1 MISSTTK
8 TASMKEPIAIV
19 GTACRFP
26 GSASSPAK
34 LWELLRNPTDVR
46 SDFEVGK
53 LNLSSF
59 YHPNGDHHGSTNVA
73 NKSYLLDDDH
83 GNFDA
88 SFFNINPAEA
98 DGMDPQQ
105 RILLETTYE
114 AFERAGYTLE
124 QMQGSSTAVFVG
136 VMTSDF
142 HDIQSRDLDTIG
154 RWHATGTAPSIL
166 ANRISYCFNLKGPS
180 MSINTACSSSLVAL
194 HQAVQCIR
202 NGESNTA
209 IVGGV
214 NLILDPDTYI
224 GESKLHM
231 LSPTSTCQMWD
242 QNADG
247 YARGEG
253 CAAVVL
259 KSLSQALADGDE
271 IEAIIRETLVNSDG
285 RSPGITMPDAE
296 AQAALI
302 KQTYTNSGL
311 DPVNDRCQYFECH
324 GTGTLAGDPVEAEA
338 IQKAFF
344 PDNTTTGKDG
354 EGKLF
359 VGSIKTVVGHLEGCA
374 GLAGLLKAVACIR
387 NQTITANLHFNKLN
401 PNIEPF
407 YDRLEIP
414 TKSLP
419 WPAVAPGSPLRASV
433 NSFGFGGTNAHA
445 IVESYSA
452 PSPSSRRTLCEE
464 KIVRES
470 ATSGPFVFSAQSKS
484 SLLGNLKSV
493 ASYIKLNPSVNL
505 NDLAWVLSTKRSSF
519 PLKQSFTADSH
530 GELLEAMEKA
540 VTEQECSSY
549 SEPGTSSRRNQSE
562 PCRILGVFTG
572 QGAQWAAM
580 GRSLILSSPTFH
592 DSINRCERGLAALSD
607 GPSWSLKE
615 ELMADVAS
623 SRLSEA
629 ELSQPLTTA
638 IEIAVCDL
646 LSAASVHLDVVVGH
660 SSGEIAAAYAAG
672 VISAED
678 AIKIAYYRGLHV
690 KVPRASGRDP
700 AGGMMAIGIT
710 FEDAVA
716 FCTQKAFFGRLVV
729 AASNAPASVTLS
741 GDYDAINEAKRHF
754 DQKKIFA
761 RILKVEVAYHSH
773 HMNPY
778 ADAYLE
784 SLKAC
789 NIHVQPPKID
799 CTWVSSVQESVGFL
813 NGDLSALSSQ
823 YWVDNMLK
831 PVRFSH
837 AIEQCLLNEG
847 KFSLCIEVGPH
858 PALKSPVL
866 QNLDLVLV
874 QKVPYLSFLQ
884 RGLDDMKAASLA
896 VGFIWQHFGPQCVNL
911 DRYYRA
917 CNHKAPRMVKDLPTY
932 SWDHSRSHWRESRIS
947 RRYRLTDPRPHP
959 LLGRRAPNDS
969 ENNMRWRN
977 ILHLNEI
984 PWLQG
989 NRNMGKVVFPA
1000 AAYVSLALETA
1011 AAFAAERPLAL
1022 VEIQDLKIVKSITLE
1037 EGSTGTECIT
1047 TLSTPHPGAENASQ
1061 ARLVANF
1068 ACEICTA
1075 DSTTLERLCTAR
1087 VILHF
1092 GVSNVDELPARQSRR
1107 QNLTP
1112 VDPANFYELF
1122 QSVGLEY
1129 TGLFRALDSMS
1140 RKLNHAKASASW
1152 TEGTL
1157 SSDYLFHPAALEVAF
1172 QSIMGAFSSP
1182 FSNTIRTPFIPMEIS
1197 RVFVNPTHSRY
1208 PVREDVKFDIDTSVT
1223 ESKASLIKGNV
1234 SLFHPDGHTIVQVEG
1249 LGFMSMQEPSPLND
1263 RNIFSHI
1270 VWEGDPSL
1278 GSIQIN
1284 QNGPDRDEEQAVE
1297 AMERTA
1303 LFYFQRMLC
1312 EIDPHEVPDFL
1323 SPHQLF
1329 YTEVKRV
1336 VDAVKDHR
1344 HPVLKNEWLDDSE
1357 ESISGISQKIVG
1369 KTEFDLI
1376 SHIGPLL
1383 PAILRH
1389 EIDAMEVL
1397 NKYPLENLCLD
1408 GVVFA
1413 PMHKSICDVIKRIV
1427 HKHPRMNILE
1437 IGAGTG
1443 IVTNKVLKAA
1453 GDAYSSY
1460 CLTDMS
1466 SELVEKAAETISDI
1480 SHRISFQ
1487 VMEIDTDA
1495 IDQGFEAGAYDLVIM
1510 ANVLHA
1516 AHTSSKALQH
1526 IRSLLKPGG
1535 YLIFIDRADQMA
1547 TPLSV
1552 MGLIP
1557 EWWEGYDQGRPVS
1570 PVEWDKVLRLNG
1582 FSGVNGISQ
1591 NVGSSDK
1598 QCFYLIVS
1606 QAVDDCMM
1614 MLREPA
1620 ILMSPVP
1627 VTEELVIIGGT
1638 TLSVSRLVH
1647 SLKNLLRS
1655 PGTAIKII
1663 DDIESLD
1670 TSLLSE
1676 DTSVIS
1682 ATELDTPF
1690 FSGKNT
1696 QHRLQALQTLF
1707 RKSKCVL
1714 WLTAGRLSDPSQSNM
1729 TVSVGR
1735 SIKSETPD
1743 VNLQFLDVAEVSAS
1757 LHSTVVDV
1765 FLRLSWSRLSWLA
1778 EKDRLWVNE
1787 LEIHFDG
1794 DSIRI
1799 PRLVKDHERNERYN
1813 AGRRQ
1818 VFQKVDIN
1826 QHPVEIKVCSTGRLC
1841 LQSSQT
1847 PKEAGVSLHVKARL
1861 SIPLFKDIS
1870 KPFFLWLGTTQDKC
1884 TAIGFCNNATSAIEA
1899 NPSETCVISTDHVT
1913 PELFQ
1918 ATASYILANLI
1929 ATATHHEGSILIYS
1943 ASELLVTA
1951 IKTSHPWPRRRTYFV
1966 TSSFNKSAAGTIS
1979 IHPRTSRQDVEDV
1992 LPKDVSCFFDLSTS
2006 EDDNLRTILVKLYE
2020 NVRQDIFD
2028 LCRQSENRREMI
2040 MNSLGDA
2047 KGNLHNLPL
2056 GSTNILGLGQL
2067 DGSPDSTY
2075 SYTTMIDWAHSSP
2088 LSVQIQPLDPSAL
2101 FSASK
2106 TYCMVDMTTSPV
2118 SSLLSWMAR
2127 NGARNFAL
2135 ISRNT
2140 QISHGLLE
2148 EISALGA
2155 AVKVMKADFFSRDSV
2170 LEVCKTVSR
2179 TMPPVAGVCYA
2190 LTGLSLN
2197 PSEDKGVDNSSIPL
2211 AAAVQGVAYLNDFF
2225 SQPTLDF
2232 FIVLSTLGTVMG
2244 TSRWS
2249 NLPADSLSISGL
2261 VQQRR
2266 KKGLAASMIYM
2277 GLVVDLGYVARQ
2289 SKQEMQRMVKLG
2301 YAPLSEPDIHH
2312 SFAEAIVSSSC
2323 DSGGS
2328 PEIVLGLQQ
2337 LKNSA
2342 GDSNIPSWCSDPF
2355 LSHFVTEDT
2364 APDEQQQQNLS
2375 PKSSVIEQLDNSK
2388 SKDHAFHL
2396 LEQRLSTKFES
2407 MLHLSPNT
2415 LDIHKPLI
2423 DLGFDSLLAV
2433 ETGDWF
2439 FHELGF
2445 HIPASNILESTA
2457 FELCDS
2463 AVTHLLDS
2471 TVQDSVAQ
2479 QPAGSAKSSN
2489 SQTSGSKL
2497 GLSSSDETTHSELG
2511 DSETSTSVSNT
2522 VPVTSAKPSSPPISQ
2537 KYQRVEGMSPYQSL
2551 IWLGGSYMKDPSQ
2564 YNVVI
2569 SYQVKGNFQLAK
2581 FERALAQTVSWHEM
2595 LRTAFFADPV
2605 RGQLLQAVMNEP
2617 LPFFR
2622 HIETLDTA
2630 TVSREFENAAS
2641 LDWRLEEGETFQVT
2655 VVSVGSE
2662 QHTVIFAYHH
2672 IIMDGV
2678 SWSVFLRDLKSFYEL
2693 GTPPTSAVQYIDYS
2707 VIQNR
2712 AIRDGTFTQE
2722 LDYWKRELS
2731 PLPEV
2736 MPLLPF
2742 AKIKQRVATDD
2753 YTAHTTRREIG
2764 KNTVDNIK
2772 KTSVGL
2778 RGTSFHFFLATLNVL
2793 FARLLNVESICI
2805 GMGDANRKQRRFA
2818 NTIGY
2823 FVNVVPVQ
2831 VAVAQEDT
2839 FANVYQKTSKKALLA
2854 LSNSS
2859 VPSSVIVDTLKIQ
2872 RASSHTPIFQVG
2884 MNYRVGEITKMS
2896 VADFELD
2903 YDQSAMGNPPYD
2915 ISFHI
2920 TPTES
2925 GTCILEVTCRD
2936 YLYTREAAE
2945 SILDMYADLID
2956 SFSSNPLLPARIP
2969 ISPSPTV
2976 DETKLSIRRGPRL
2989 DNGWPS
2995 TLSKR
3000 FQNILE
3006 AFGSRVAI
3014 VEESGEF
3021 TYAQLGAHTNRI
3033 ANVLL
3038 EEGISRGDVVGILC
3052 QPSLAAVSSMLAVL
3066 VVGAVHLPLD
3076 LSIPAARHT
3085 VMIKDS
3091 GTSIILCSSSTRER
3105 ALTLGAAVVLNVEEV
3120 AGYSHTSVQDRSS
3133 GTAPSVLLYTSGSTG
3148 KPKGVLLPQIGFINY
3163 LAAKEKELSLDSR
3176 VVVLQQSSIG
3186 FDMGL
3191 AQTLNAVMN
3200 GGKLVIV
3207 PQTARGDPIEIAK
3220 SIRKHKVTFTLATP
3234 SEYLAIL
3241 QHARDHMKGY
3251 SLWKYACLGGEPF
3264 TDRLKLEFAQLGTNC
3279 PIVQDSYGLTEV
3291 SACTTFETMTVSH
3304 VETARSVGKA
3314 IANTSLYVLDKDHN
3328 PVDIGVPGE
3337 VCVGGI
3343 GIALGY
3349 LDEEQTKLK
3358 FHDDPFA
3365 TPDDIARS
3373 WTRMY
3378 CTGDKGR
3385 LLEDGSLINM
3395 GRMNGNTE
3403 IKLRGLRIDLE
3414 DVASTLVT
3422 SASGLLSSAV
3432 VCTKGEG
3439 DSKIL
3444 VAYVAL
3450 VPGQTASEADLQLL
3464 ASSLPLPQYMC
3475 PARIVCLESLPRNAN
3490 GKIDRQA
3497 IESQPFESAIPKPL
3511 PLPSSRLTLGE
3522 GELKLLWQGILPNN
3536 PQVQPDTDFF
3546 MVGGN
3551 SLLLVKLQ
3559 SAIRTSIGVSISI
3572 RELYGASTLSSMA
3585 IKITTEKAKYPSKSV
3600 NWFEETLIP
3609 EELLNS
3615 AKTAPVP
3622 RQSPSTGCEILLT
3635 GSTGFLGSVLVQ
3647 ALMENSLVSKIHC
3660 IAVEKGH
3667 EDAIT
3672 GSDKVVVHYGSL
3684 LDSALGLSTAEHTM
3698 LLSCIDVVIH
3708 AGSNGHCLNFYN
3720 SLRTP
3725 NLHSTHFLA
3734 RFCHQAQIPLHYI
3747 SSPRVILLTGN
3758 AALGS
3763 VSVSS
3768 HPPPA
3773 DGSEGLTAT
3782 KWASEAFLERY
3793 AEHTG
3798 LSVCIHRPCTP
3809 IGDNAPHQDALNS
3822 MLRYSDIM
3830 GATPQMTNMD
3840 GYLDFQKVEIIADE
3854 IATQVMDGI
3863 RNPLSSVV
3871 FRHHSSHDMVSVKSF
3886 REYMERVHSRPFG
3899 ELSLRDWS
3907 TRALELGIEPLIPSF
3922 LEAVAENTETMFFP
3936 YLGSQ
3941 HGE

>member
-8 TASMKEPIAIV
+8 PALMKEPIAIV

-34 LWELLRNPTDVR
+34 LWELLRNPTDVL
-46 SDFEVGK
+46 SEFGADK

-59 YHPNGDHHGSTNVA
+59 YHPNGEHHGSTNVA
-73 NKSYLLDDDH
+73 NKSYLLDDNH
-83 GNFDA
+83 RNFDA

-142 HDIQSRDLDTIG
+142 HDIQTRDLDTIG

-209 IVGGV
+209 VVGGV

-224 GESKLHM
+224 SESKLHM
-231 LSPTSTCQMWD
+231 LSPTSRCQMWD
-242 QNADG
+242 QSADG

-259 KSLSQALADGDE
+259 KSLSKALADGDE

-302 KQTYTNSGL
+302 KKTYTNSGL

-344 PDNTTTGKDG
+344 PDITTRGKYG
-354 EGKLF
+354 EGKLL

-374 GLAGLLKAVACIR
+374 GLAGLLKAVACIK

-407 YDRLEIP
+407 YDHLEIP

-419 WPAVAPGSPLRASV
+419 WPPVAPGSPLRASV

-452 PSPSSRRTLCEE
+452 SSPSSSRTLCEE
-464 KIVRES
+464 RSARES

-484 SLLGNLKSV
+484 SLLGNIKSV
-493 ASYIKLNPSVNL
+493 ASYIQLHPSVNL

-519 PLKQSFTADSH
+519 PLKLSFTAGSH
-530 GELLEAMEKA
+530 GELLEAVDKA
-540 VTEQECSSY
+540 VAEGECNSY
-549 SEPGTSSRRNQSE
+549 SEPGTFSRRNQSG

-592 DSINRCERGLAALSD
+592 DSINRCERGLADLSD

-646 LSAASVHLDVVVGH
+646 LSAAGVHLDVVVGH

-690 KVPRASGRDP
+690 KVPRGP
-700 AGGMMAIGIT
+700 AGDHVGGMMAVGIA

-716 FCTQKAFFGRLVV
+716 FCSQQSFFGRLVV

-741 GDYDAINEAKRHF
+741 GDYDAISEAKRHF

-773 HMNPY
+773 HMYPY

-784 SLKAC
+784 SLRAC
-789 NIHVQPPKID
+789 NIHVQSPKIN
-799 CTWVSSVQESVGFL
+799 CTWVSSVQESVRFP
-813 NGDLSALSSQ
+813 NGDLSALTGQ

-831 PVRFSH
+831 PVRFSQ
-837 AIEQCLLNEG
+837 AIEQCFLNEG

-866 QNLDLVLV
+866 QSMDLVLAE
-874 QKVPYLSFLQ
+874 KVPYLSLLQ
-884 RGLDDMKAASLA
+884 RGVDDMKAASLA
-896 VGFIWQHFGPQCVNL
+896 VGFIWQHFGPKCVNL

-917 CNHKAPRMVKDLPTY
+917 CNHKAPRMLKDLPTY

-947 RRYRLTDPRPHP
+947 RRYRLKDPRPHP
-959 LLGRRAPNDS
+959 LLGRRAPDDS

-984 PWLQG
+984 PWLHG
-989 NRNMGKVVFPA
+989 NRHIGKVVFPA
-1000 AAYVSLALETA
+1000 AGYVSLALETA
-1011 AAFAAERPLAL
+1011 TALAAERPLAL
-1022 VEIQDLKIVKSITLE
+1022 VEIQDLKILKNITLE
-1037 EGSTGTECIT
+1037 EGSIGTECIT
-1047 TLSTPHPGAENASQ
+1047 TLSTPYGVENASQ
-1061 ARLVANF
+1061 ARLIANF
-1068 ACEICTA
+1068 ACEICPA
-1075 DSTTLERLCTAR
+1075 DGTTLERLCTAR
-1087 VILHF
+1087 VILYF
-1092 GVSNVDELPARQSRR
+1092 GAPNVDELPARKCRR
-1107 QNLTP
+1107 QNHTP
-1112 VDPANFYELF
+1112 VDPADFYEQL

-1129 TGLFRALDSMS
+1129 TGLFRGINSMS
-1140 RKLNHAKASASW
+1140 RVLNHAKASASW

-1182 FSNTIRTPFIPMEIS
+1182 FSNTTRTSFIPMEIS
-1197 RVFVNPTHSRY
+1197 RLFVSPSHSRY
-1208 PVREDVKFDIDTSVT
+1208 SVGEDVKFDIDTSVT
-1223 ESKASLIKGNV
+1223 ESNASLIKGNI
-1234 SLFHPDGHTIVQVEG
+1234 SLFHPDGHTIAQVEG
-1249 LGFMSMQEPSPLND
+1249 LAFRSVEEPSPLND
-1263 RNIFSHI
+1263 RNIFSHT
-1270 VWEGDPSL
+1270 VWETDPSL

-1284 QNGPDRDEEQAVE
+1284 QNSPDTDEGEAVE
-1297 AMERTA
+1297 TMERTA
-1303 LFYFQRMLC
+1303 LFYFQRTLC
-1312 EIDPHEVPDFL
+1312 EIDPSEVPDFL
-1323 SPHQLF
+1323 SHHQLF

-1344 HPVLKNEWLDDSE
+1344 HPVLKSEWLDDSE
-1357 ESISGISQKIVG
+1357 ECITGISQKIAG
-1369 KTEFDLI
+1369 KAEFNLI
-1376 SHIGPLL
+1376 NHLGPLL
-1383 PAILRH
+1383 PAILRQ

-1408 GVVFA
+1408 GVIFA

-1443 IVTNKVLKAA
+1443 VVTNKILRAA

-1460 CLTDMS
+1460 CLTEIS
-1466 SELVEKAAETISDI
+1466 SELVEKAAETISDTA
-1480 SHRISFQ
+1480 HRISFQ
-1487 VMEIDTDA
+1487 VMEIDKDV
-1495 IDQGFEAGAYDLVIM
+1495 IEQGFEAGAYDLVIV
-1510 ANVLHA
+1510 ANVCHA
-1516 AHTSSKALQH
+1516 AHTLSKGLQH

-1535 YLIFIDRADQMA
+1535 YLIFIDCADQMA

-1557 EWWEGYDQGRPVS
+1557 EWWEGHGQGQSVS
-1570 PVEWDKVLRLNG
+1570 PVEWDKALRLDG
-1582 FSGVNGISQ
+1582 FSGVNWISQ
-1591 NVGSSDK
+1591 NAGNSDR

-1627 VTEELVIIGGT
+1627 VTEQVVIIGGT

-1647 SLKNLLRS
+1647 SLKNSLRS
-1655 PGTAIKII
+1655 PGTVIKIV

-1670 TSLLSE
+1670 TSCLSE

-1682 ATELDTPF
+1682 ATELDNPF
-1690 FSGKNT
+1690 FSGNNT
-1696 QHRLQALQTLF
+1696 HHRLQALEALF

-1714 WLTAGRLSDPSQSNM
+1714 WLTAGRLSDLSQANM

-1735 SIKSETPD
+1735 SIKSKTPD

-1757 LHSTVVDV
+1757 LHSTVVEV
-1765 FLRLSWSRLSWLA
+1765 FLRLSWSRLSWLT

-1794 DSIRI
+1794 ENIRI
-1799 PRLVKDHERNERYN
+1799 PRLVRDHERNERYN

-1826 QHPVEIKVCSTGRLC
+1826 QQPVEIKVGPTGRLC
-1841 LQSSQT
+1841 LQCSQT
-1847 PKEAGVSLHVKARL
+1847 PKVAGVSLPVKARL

-1870 KPFFLWLGTTQDKC
+1870 KAFFLWLGTTQDNC
-1884 TAIGFCNNATSAIEA
+1884 TAIGFSNNATSAILA
-1899 NPSETCVISTDHVT
+1899 NASETYVCNTDRVT

-1918 ATASYILANLI
+1918 ATAGYILANLI
-1929 ATATHHEGSILIYS
+1929 ATSTHHEGSILIYS
-1943 ASELLVTA
+1943 ASEILVTA
-1951 IKTSHPWPRRRTYFV
+1951 IKTCRLWPRRRTYFV
-1966 TSSFNKSAAGTIS
+1966 KSSLKKSAAGTIS
-1979 IHPRTSRQDVEDV
+1979 IHPRTSRQDVENV

-2006 EDDNLRTILVKLYE
+2006 CDDNLRTILVNLYE
-2020 NVRQDIFD
+2020 TVRQDIFD
-2028 LCRQSENRREMI
+2028 LCRQSVNRRDMI
-2040 MNSLGDA
+2040 MDSLSDA
-2047 KGNLHNLPL
+2047 KANLHNLPQ

-2067 DGSPDSTY
+2067 DGSSDS
-2075 SYTTMIDWAHSSP
+2075 SFNYTSMIDWTHSSP

-2106 TYCMVDMTTSPV
+2106 TYCMVDMTTSPA

-2135 ISRNT
+2135 IGRNT
-2140 QISHGLLE
+2140 QISQALLE

-2155 AVKVMKADFFSRDSV
+2155 AVKVMKADFSSRDSV
-2170 LEVCKTVSR
+2170 LEVCETVSH

-2190 LTGLSLN
+2190 LMGLSPNL
-2197 PSEDKGVDNSSIPL
+2197 SADKAVDDSSIPS
-2211 AAAVQGVAYLNDFF
+2211 AAALQGVAYLDEFF

-2277 GLVVDLGYVARQ
+2277 GMVVDLGYMARQ
-2289 SKQEMQRMVKLG
+2289 TKHDIQRMVKLG

-2312 SFAEAIVSSSC
+2312 SFAEAMISSSC
-2323 DSGGS
+2323 DSTGS
-2328 PEIVLGLQQ
+2328 PEIVLGFQQ
-2337 LKNSA
+2337 LKKSA
-2342 GDSNIPSWCSDPF
+2342 GDPDIPAWCLDPF
-2355 LSHFVTEDT
+2355 LSHFVTKDT
-2364 APDEQQQQNLS
+2364 APEEQPQRMIS
-2375 PKSSVIEQLDNSK
+2375 PKSSVIEQIDNSK
-2388 SKDHAFHL
+2388 SKDHASHI
-2396 LEQRLSTKFES
+2396 LEQRLSAKVES
-2407 MLHLSPNT
+2407 MLNLSPNT
-2415 LDIHKPLI
+2415 LDAHKPLI

-2433 ETGDWF
+2433 EIGDWF
-2439 FHELGF
+2439 FHELRF
-2445 HIPASNILESTA
+2445 NIPASNILEFTTL
-2457 FELCDS
+2457 ELCNS
-2463 AVTHLLDS
+2463 AVTHLLDL
-2471 TVQDSVAQ
+2471 TAQESVGQ
-2479 QPAGSAKSSN
+2479 QPAGSTKSSN

-2497 GLSSSDETTHSELG
+2497 GLSSSDETTQSELG
-2511 DSETSTSVSNT
+2511 DSVTSTSVSNT
-2522 VPVTSAKPSSPPISQ
+2522 LQVTSAKPSSSPISQ
-2537 KYQRVEGMSPYQSL
+2537 KYQRVEEMSPYQSL

-2569 SYQVKGNFQLAK
+2569 SYGVKGNFQLAR

-2605 RGQLLQAVMNEP
+2605 RGQLLQAVMQQP

-2678 SWSVFLRDLKSFYEL
+2678 SWSIFLRDLKSFYEV

-2731 PLPEV
+2731 PLPDV

-2742 AKIKQRVATDD
+2742 AKIKQRVSTDD

-2764 KNTVDNIK
+2764 KNTVDKIK

-2793 FARLLNVESICI
+2793 FARLLNVENICI
-2805 GMGDANRKQRRFA
+2805 GMGDANRKQRQFA

-2839 FANVYQKTSKKALLA
+2839 FANVYQKTSKTALLA

-2872 RASSHTPIFQVG
+2872 RASSHTPIFQVA

-2896 VADFELD
+2896 VADFELN

-2936 YLYTREAAE
+2936 YLYTRQAAE

-2956 SFSSNPLLPARIP
+2956 SFSSDTLLPARIP
-2969 ISPSPTV
+2969 ISSSPTV
-2976 DETKLSIRRGPRL
+2976 DESKLSIRRGPRL
-2989 DNGWPS
+2989 DSGWPT

-3000 FQNILE
+3000 FENMLE

-3014 VEESGEF
+3014 VQESGEF

-3038 EEGISRGDVVGILC
+3038 EEGIARGDVVGILC
-3052 QPSLAAVSSMLAVL
+3052 QPSLAAVASMLAVL

-3076 LSIPAARHT
+3076 LSIPTARHT
-3085 VMIKDS
+3085 IMIKDS

-3105 ALTLGAAVVLNVEEV
+3105 ALTIGAASVLNVEEV
-3120 AGYSHTSVQDRSS
+3120 AGYPNTPVQDRSS

-3163 LAAKEKELSLDSR
+3163 LAAKEKELSLDSQ

-3191 AQTLNAVMN
+3191 AQTLNSVMN

-3207 PQTARGDPIEIAK
+3207 SQAARGDPIEIAK
-3220 SIRKHKVTFTLATP
+3220 IIRKHKVTFTLATP

-3251 SLWKYACLGGEPF
+3251 TLWKYACLGGEPF
-3264 TDRLKLEFAQLGTNC
+3264 TDRLKLEFAGLGTNC
-3279 PIVQDSYGLTEV
+3279 PIVQDSYGLTEI
-3291 SACTTFETMTVSH
+3291 SACTTFETMTVSQ
-3304 VETARSVGKA
+3304 VETARSVGKP

-3337 VCVGGI
+3337 VWAGGI
-3343 GIALGY
+3343 GIALRY
-3349 LDEEQTKLK
+3349 LDKEQTKLK

-3365 TPDDIARS
+3365 TPDDISRG

-3385 LLEDGSLINM
+3385 LLEDGSLIHM
-3395 GRMNGNTE
+3395 GRMDGNTE

-3450 VPGQTASEADLQLL
+3450 VPGQTASDAELQIL
-3464 ASSLPLPQYMC
+3464 ASNLPLPQYMC
-3475 PARIVCLESLPRNAN
+3475 PARIVCLDSLPRNAN
-3490 GKIDRQA
+3490 GKIDRKA
-3497 IESQPFESAIPKPL
+3497 LESQPFENALPKPL

-3585 IKITTEKAKYPSKSV
+3585 IKITTEKAKSPLKSV

-3609 EELLNS
+3609 DELLNS
-3615 AKTAPVP
+3615 PKTAPVP
-3622 RQSPSTGCEILLT
+3622 RQTGSTGCEILLT

-3647 ALMENSLVSKIHC
+3647 SLVENHLVSKIHC
-3660 IAVEKGH
+3660 IAVEKGY
-3667 EDAIT
+3667 ENAIT
-3672 GSDKVVVHYGSL
+3672 GSNKVVVHYGSL
-3684 LDSALGLSTAEHTM
+3684 LDPALGLSTAEHTM

-3725 NLHSTHFLA
+3725 NLLSTHFLA
-3734 RFCHQAQIPLHYI
+3734 HFCLQAQIPLHYI

-3758 AALGS
+3758 AALGP

-3782 KWASEAFLERY
+3782 KWASESFLERY

-3798 LSVCIHRPCTP
+3798 LSVRIHRPCTP

-3840 GYLDFQKVEIIADE
+3840 GYLDFQKVEIIASE

-3863 RNPLSSVV
+3863 DNRLPAVV
-3871 FRHHSSHDMVSVKSF
+3871 FRHHSSHDKVSVKSF
-3886 REYMERVHSRPFG
+3886 REYMERVHRRPFG

>member
-1 MISSTTK
+1 
-8 TASMKEPIAIV
+8 MKEPIAIV

-34 LWELLRNPTDVR
+34 LWELLRNPTDVL
-46 SDFEVGK
+46 SEFDDDK

-59 YHPNGDHHGSTNVA
+59 YHPNGEHHGSTNVA
-73 NKSYLLDDDH
+73 NKSYLLDDNH
-83 GNFDA
+83 QKFDA

-142 HDIQSRDLDTIG
+142 HDIQTRDLDTIG

-194 HQAVQCIR
+194 HQAVQCLR
-202 NGESNTA
+202 NGESNIA

-231 LSPTSTCQMWD
+231 LSPTSRCQMWD

-259 KSLSQALADGDE
+259 KTLGQALADGDE
-271 IEAIIRETLVNSDG
+271 IEAIVRETLVNSDG

-302 KQTYTNSGL
+302 KQTYANSGL

-344 PDNTTTGKDG
+344 PDKASPARNQED
-354 EGKLF
+354 KLF

-374 GLAGLLKAVACIR
+374 GLAGLLKTVACIR
-387 NQTITANLHFNKLN
+387 NQTVTANLHFNKLN

-407 YDRLEIP
+407 YDHLLIP
-414 TKSLP
+414 TKNFR
-419 WPAVAPGSPLRASV
+419 WPPVAPGSPLRASV

-452 PSPSSRRTLCEE
+452 PSLSSRRTLCEE
-464 KIVRES
+464 KTAREY

-484 SLLGNLKSV
+484 SLLGNIKSV

-505 NDLAWVLSTKRSSF
+505 NDLAWVLSTKKSSF
-519 PLKQSFTADSH
+519 SLKQSFTADSH
-530 GELLEAMEKA
+530 GELLEAIDKA
-540 VTEQECSSY
+540 VTERECSSY
-549 SEPGTSSRRNQSE
+549 SEAGTFSRRNQSE

-592 DSINRCERGLAALSD
+592 DSINRCERGLADLSD

-646 LSAASVHLDVVVGH
+646 LSAAGIHLDVVVGH

-672 VISAED
+672 VISAKD

-690 KVPRASGRDP
+690 KVPRASGGDQV
-700 AGGMMAIGIT
+700 GGMMAVGIT
-710 FEDAVA
+710 FKDAVA
-716 FCTQKAFFGRLVV
+716 FCNQSSFFGRLVV
-729 AASNAPASVTLS
+729 AASNGPASITLS
-741 GDYDAINEAKRHF
+741 GDYDAINEAKQHF

-784 SLKAC
+784 SLRAC
-789 NIHVQPPKID
+789 NIHVQPPKIN
-799 CTWVSSVQESVGFL
+799 CTWISSVQDNAGFL
-813 NGDLSALSSQ
+813 TGDLSALTGQ

-831 PVRFSH
+831 PVRFSQ
-837 AIEQCLLNEG
+837 AVEQCLLNEG

-866 QNLDLVLV
+866 QTLDVVLA
-874 QKVPYLSFLQ
+874 QKVPYLSLLQ
-884 RGLDDMKAASLA
+884 RGVDDMKAASLA
-896 VGFIWQHFGPQCVNL
+896 VGFMWQHFGPQCVNL

-947 RRYRLTDPRPHP
+947 RRYRLRDPRPHP
-959 LLGRRAPNDS
+959 LLGRRAPDDS
-969 ENNMRWRN
+969 ESNMRWRN

-984 PWLQG
+984 PWLHG
-989 NRNMGKVVFPA
+989 NKHIGRVVFPA
-1000 AAYVSLALETA
+1000 AGYVSLALETA
-1011 AAFAAERPLAL
+1011 AALAAERPLAL
-1022 VEIQDLKIVKSITLE
+1022 VEIQDLRIVKSITLE
-1037 EGSTGTECIT
+1037 DGSIGTECIT
-1047 TLSTPHPGAENASQ
+1047 TLSTPHPGVESHSQ

-1068 ACEICTA
+1068 TCEICPA
-1075 DSTTLERLCTAR
+1075 DSTTLERMCTAR

-1092 GVSNVDELPARQSRR
+1092 GVSNVDELPARKSKR
-1107 QNLTP
+1107 QNLTL
-1112 VDPANFYELF
+1112 VDPANFYELL

-1129 TGLFRALDSMS
+1129 TGLFRGIDSMS

-1157 SSDYLFHPAALEVAF
+1157 SSDYLFHPVALEVAF
-1172 QSIMGAFSSP
+1172 QSTMGAFSSP
-1182 FSNTIRTPFIPMEIS
+1182 FSNTTRTPFIPMEIS
-1197 RVFVNPTHSRY
+1197 RLFINPSHSRY
-1208 PVREDVKFDIDTSVT
+1208 PVGEVVKFDIDTSVT
-1223 ESKASLIKGNV
+1223 ESNATLIEGNV
-1234 SLFHPDGHTIVQVEG
+1234 SLFHPDGHTMVQVEG
-1249 LGFMSMQEPSPLND
+1249 LAFRSVEEPSPLDD
-1263 RNIFSHI
+1263 RNIFSHT
-1270 VWEGDPSL
+1270 VWGIDPSL

-1284 QNGPDRDEEQAVE
+1284 QTSPDTDEEEAVE
-1297 AMERTA
+1297 TMERSA

-1312 EIDPHEVPDFL
+1312 EIDPSEVPDL
-1323 SPHQLF
+1323 LNHHQLF
-1329 YTEVKRV
+1329 YSEVKRV
-1336 VDAVKDHR
+1336 VDAVKDNR
-1344 HPVLKNEWLDDSE
+1344 HPVLKPQWLDDSE
-1357 ESISGISQKIVG
+1357 QYITGMSERMIAG
-1369 KTEFDLI
+1369 KAECDLI
-1376 SHIGPLL
+1376 NHLGPLL
-1383 PAILRH
+1383 PAILRR

-1408 GVVFA
+1408 EVIFA

-1437 IGAGTG
+1437 VGAGTG
-1443 IVTNKVLKAA
+1443 IVTNKILKVA

-1460 CLTDMS
+1460 CLTDAS
-1466 SELVEKAAETISDI
+1466 SELAEKAAKTISETA
-1480 SHRISFQ
+1480 HRISFQ
-1487 VMEIDTDA
+1487 VMEIETDVV
-1495 IDQGFEAGAYDLVIM
+1495 DQGFEAEAYDLVIV

-1516 AHTSSKALQH
+1516 AHASTKGLQH

-1557 EWWEGYDQGRPVS
+1557 EWWEGHEQRRPVS
-1570 PVEWDKVLRLNG
+1570 AVEWDKVLRLNG
-1582 FSGVNGISQ
+1582 FAGVNGISQ
-1591 NVGSSDK
+1591 DVGRSDK
-1598 QCFYLIVS
+1598 HCFNLIVS

-1614 MLREPA
+1614 MLREPS

-1627 VTEELVIIGGT
+1627 VTGQVVIIGGA
-1638 TLSVSRLVH
+1638 TLPVSRLVH
-1647 SLKNLLRS
+1647 SLKNSLRS

-1670 TSLLSE
+1670 TSRLSE

-1682 ATELDTPF
+1682 ATELDNPF
-1690 FSGKNT
+1690 FSGANT
-1696 QHRLQALQTLF
+1696 QHRLQALQALF

-1714 WLTAGRLSDPSQSNM
+1714 WLTAGRLSELSQANM
-1729 TVSVGR
+1729 TMSVGR
-1735 SIKSETPD
+1735 SIKSRTPD

-1757 LHSTVVDV
+1757 LHSTVVEV
-1765 FLRLSWSRLSWLA
+1765 FLRLSWSRLPWLT

-1794 DSIRI
+1794 ENIRI

-1818 VFQKVDIN
+1818 VFQKIDVN
-1826 QHPVEIKVCSTGRLC
+1826 QHPVEIKVGPAGRLC

-1847 PKEAGVSLHVKARL
+1847 PKGAGGSIPVKTRL
-1861 SIPLFKDIS
+1861 SIPLFKEIS
-1870 KPFFLWLGTTQDKC
+1870 KAFFLWLGTTQDKR
-1884 TAIGFCNNATSAIEA
+1884 TAIGFSNNATSAIEA
-1899 NPSETCVISTDHVT
+1899 NPSETCIFNTDHLT

-1918 ATASYILANLI
+1918 ATASYILASLI
-1929 ATATHHEGSILIYS
+1929 ATSTHDEGSILIYS
-1943 ASELLVTA
+1943 ASDILITA
-1951 IKTSHPWPRRRTYFV
+1951 IKTSHAGQRRRTYFV
-1966 TSSFNKSAAGTIS
+1966 TSGLKKSAPGTIS
-1979 IHPRTSRQDVEDV
+1979 IHPRASRQDVEDV

-2006 EDDNLRTILVKLYE
+2006 CDDSLRTILVKLYE
-2020 NVRQDIFD
+2020 NARQNIFD
-2028 LCRQSENRREMI
+2028 LFRQSANRRKMI
-2040 MNSLGDA
+2040 MDSLSDA
-2047 KGNLHNLPL
+2047 KTNLHTLPR
-2056 GSTNILGLGQL
+2056 GSTNILGLEQL

-2075 SYTTMIDWAHSSP
+2075 SYTTMIDWTHSSP
-2088 LSVQIQPLDPSAL
+2088 LAVQIQPLDPSAL
-2101 FSASK
+2101 FSSSK
-2106 TYCMVDMTTSPV
+2106 TYCMVDMTMSPV

-2135 ISRNT
+2135 IGRNT
-2140 QISHGLLE
+2140 QISQASLE

-2155 AVKVMKADFFSRDSV
+2155 DVKVMKADFSSRDSV
-2170 LEVCKTVSR
+2170 LEVCKTVTR

-2190 LTGLSLN
+2190 LMGLSPN
-2197 PSEDKGVDNSSIPL
+2197 PSEDKVDDSSNPS
-2211 AAAVQGVAYLNDFF
+2211 AAAVQGVAYLDEFF

-2232 FIVLSTLGTVMG
+2232 FVVVSTLGTVMG
-2244 TSRWS
+2244 TSRWL
-2249 NLPADSLSISGL
+2249 NLPADSLSIPGL
-2261 VQQRR
+2261 VEQRR
-2266 KKGLAASMIYM
+2266 KKGLAASVIYM
-2277 GLVVDLGYVARQ
+2277 GMVVDLGYMARQ
-2289 SKQEMQRMVKLG
+2289 SKHNIQRMAKLG

-2323 DSGGS
+2323 DSAGS

-2337 LKNSA
+2337 FKKSA
-2342 GDSNIPSWCSDPF
+2342 SDPNIPWCSDPF
-2355 LSHFVTEDT
+2355 LSHFVTKDT
-2364 APDEQQQQNLS
+2364 APDEQQQQSIS
-2375 PKSSVIEQLDNSK
+2375 PNSSVIEQLDNSK
-2388 SKDHAFHL
+2388 SKDHAFHI
-2396 LEQRLSTKFES
+2396 LEQRLSAKVQS

-2415 LDIHKPLI
+2415 LDTHKPLI

-2433 ETGDWF
+2433 EIADWF
-2439 FHELGF
+2439 FQELSF
-2445 HIPASNILESTA
+2445 HIPASNILEFTT

-2471 TVQDSVAQ
+2471 AAQDSVGQ
-2479 QPAGSAKSSN
+2479 QPVGSTESSN

-2497 GLSSSDETTHSELG
+2497 GPSSSAETTQSELG

-2522 VPVTSAKPSSPPISQ
+2522 LQVTYAKSSSSPISQ
-2537 KYQRVEGMSPYQSL
+2537 KYQRVEEMSPYQSL

-2569 SYQVKGNFQLAK
+2569 SYEVKGNFQLAR
-2581 FERALAQTVSWHEM
+2581 FERALSQTVSWHEM

-2641 LDWRLEEGETFQVT
+2641 LNWRLEEGETFQVT

-2731 PLPEV
+2731 PLPAV

-2742 AKIKQRVATDD
+2742 AKIKQRVPIDD
-2753 YTAHTTRREIG
+2753 YTAHTMRREIG
-2764 KNTVDNIK
+2764 KITVDKIK

-2793 FARLLNVESICI
+2793 LARLLNVENICI
-2805 GMGDANRKQRRFA
+2805 GIGDANRKQRQFA

-2872 RASSHTPIFQVG
+2872 RASSHTPIFQVA

-2896 VADFELD
+2896 VADFELN
-2903 YDQSAMGNPPYD
+2903 YEQSAMGNPPYD

-2936 YLYTREAAE
+2936 YIYTREAAE
-2945 SILDMYADLID
+2945 SILDTYADLID
-2956 SFSSNPLLPARIP
+2956 SFSCNTLLPARIP
-2969 ISPSPTV
+2969 IPPSPTI
-2976 DETKLSIRRGPRL
+2976 DGRKLSIRRGPRL
-2989 DNGWPS
+2989 DNGWPT

-3000 FQNILE
+3000 FENMLK
-3006 AFGSRVAI
+3006 AFGSKVAI
-3014 VEESGEF
+3014 VQESGEF

-3038 EEGISRGDVVGILC
+3038 EEGIARGDVVGILC
-3052 QPSLAAVSSMLAVL
+3052 QPSLAAVASMLAVL

-3076 LSIPAARHT
+3076 LSIPTARHT

-3091 GTSIILCSSSTRER
+3091 GASIILCSSSTCER
-3105 ALTLGAAVVLNVEEV
+3105 ALALGAASVLNVEEV
-3120 AGYSHTSVQDRSS
+3120 GGDPNTPVQDRSS
-3133 GTAPSVLLYTSGSTG
+3133 GAAPSVLLYTSGSTG

-3163 LAAKEKELSLDSR
+3163 LAAKEKELALDSR

-3220 SIRKHKVTFTLATP
+3220 FIRKHKVTFTLATP

-3241 QHARDHMKGY
+3241 QHAREHMKGY
-3251 SLWKYACLGGEPF
+3251 TLWKYACLGGEPF

-3279 PIVQDSYGLTEV
+3279 PIVQDSYGLTEI
-3291 SACTTFETMTVSH
+3291 SACTTFETMTVSQ

-3337 VCVGGI
+3337 VCAGGI

-3349 LDEEQTKLK
+3349 LDKEQTKLK

-3365 TPDDIARS
+3365 TPDDIARG

-3378 CTGDKGR
+3378 CTGDKGC
-3385 LLEDGSLINM
+3385 LLEDGSLIHM
-3395 GRMNGNTE
+3395 GRMDGNTE

-3439 DSKIL
+3439 DSQIL

-3450 VPGQTASEADLQLL
+3450 VPGQTASEADLQIL

-3490 GKIDRQA
+3490 GKIDRKA
-3497 IESQPFESAIPKPL
+3497 IESRPFESAIPKPL

-3536 PQVQPDTDFF
+3536 PQIQPDTDFF

-3559 SAIRTSIGVSISI
+3559 SAIRTSIGVSITI

-3585 IKITTEKAKYPSKSV
+3585 IKITTEKAKSPSKSV

-3615 AKTAPVP
+3615 AKTAPVS
-3622 RQSPSTGCEILLT
+3622 RRSASTGCEILLT

-3647 ALMENSLVSKIHC
+3647 ALVENSLVSKVHC

-3667 EDAIT
+3667 EDSIT
-3672 GSDKVVVHYGSL
+3672 GSDKVIVHYGSL
-3684 LDSALGLSTAEHTM
+3684 LDSALGLSTADHTM

-3725 NLHSTHFLA
+3725 NLLSTHFLA

-3758 AALGS
+3758 AALGP

-3793 AEHTG
+3793 AQHTG
-3798 LSVCIHRPCTP
+3798 LPVCIHRPCTP

-3822 MLRYSDIM
+3822 MLRYSNIM

-3863 RNPLSSVV
+3863 DNRLSSVV
-3871 FRHHSSHDMVSVKSF
+3871 FRHHSSHDKVSVKSF